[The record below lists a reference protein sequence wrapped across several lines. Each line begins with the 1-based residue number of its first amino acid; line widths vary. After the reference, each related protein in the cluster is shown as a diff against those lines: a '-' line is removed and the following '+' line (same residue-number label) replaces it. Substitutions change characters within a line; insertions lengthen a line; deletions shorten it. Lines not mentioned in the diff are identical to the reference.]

1 MVLSE
6 ISEAVLE
13 SIRMY
18 ALLNAVKHKG
28 KAEAGAVVSK
38 VLGTYPELKSIAK
51 QVVEVVKK
59 VVEEVNLLPIDVQL
73 AELEKYP
80 TLSVETKPEAKSLPP
95 LPDAVKGGVVIRLPP
110 EPSGYM
116 HIGHAMAGL
125 INAEYARMYDGKIW
139 LRFEDTN
146 PRKVKL
152 EYYDSFRDG
161 YSWLGIK
168 WDYEKNVSD
177 DLEIIYS
184 YGKLMI
190 EKGLAYACTCKESS
204 IKAARF
210 EGRSCACRER
220 GVEENLEAWDKILS
234 GAYKEGDIVIRYK
247 GDLSS
252 QDYSLRDPNLFRIVD
267 HPHPL
272 KGSKYRL
279 WPVYDF
285 AVVVEDYLCKVTH
298 ILRSLEFHV
307 ALQDRLREQL
317 GFPKIH
323 VIQFSRFR
331 FKGTPV
337 SKRLLRPLI
346 EQGLVSGWDDPRMP
360 TIMGLRRRGI
370 DPAAIRNFTLDVG
383 YTLSE
388 HEFEWSLLYA
398 ANRKVL
404 DPKVRRYMF
413 VPEPVLLR
421 VNGAPE
427 KSAKLRFHPD
437 RDLGYR
443 IIHTKGI
450 FYLAKSDAVM
460 LQPGKEFRLL
470 ELYNVRVDEVRE
482 DQITATYTSQ
492 ELKEGIPKFQWVAEE
507 NVPYRVLIPDVLF
520 KDGEFNRESLKEV
533 RGLAEAEAANLKVGD
548 IVQFVRFG
556 FCRVDGEGVAIFA
569 HK

>member
-1 MVLSE
+1 LTKVDD
-6 ISEAVLE
+6 AVRE
-13 SIRMY
+13 SIKMH
-18 ALLNAVKHKG
+18 ALLNAVKHGG
-28 KAEAGAVVSK
+28 KAEVGAVVSK
-38 VLGTYPELKSIAK
+38 VLGAHPELKSEAK
-51 QVVEVVKK
+51 LLVEVVKG
-59 VVEEVNLLPIDVQL
+59 VVEEVNSLPREAQL
-73 AELEKYP
+73 AELEKYSYP
-80 TLSVETKPEAKSLPP
+80 TVETRSEAKRLPP
-95 LPDAVKGGVVIRLPP
+95 LPDAVKGGVVVRLPP

-125 INAEYARMYDGKIW
+125 INAEYAKMYDGKIW

-161 YSWLGIK
+161 YGWLGIK

-177 DLEIIYS
+177 DLEVFYHF
-184 YGKLMI
+184 GKLMI
-190 EKGLAYACTCKESS
+190 EKGLAYSCVCRESS

-210 EGRSCACRER
+210 EGRSCACREKN
-220 GVEENLEAWDKILS
+220 VEANLESWDKVLS
-234 GAYKEGDIVIRYK
+234 GAYKEGEIVIRYK

-267 HPHPL
+267 YPHPL
-272 KGSKYRL
+272 KGTRYRL

-285 AVVVEDYLCKVTH
+285 AVVVEDFLCKITH

-307 ALQDRLREQL
+307 ALQDRLREHL

-323 VIQFSRFR
+323 VTQFSRFR

-337 SKRLLRPLI
+337 SKRLLRPLL
-346 EQGLVSGWDDPRMP
+346 EQGVVSGWDDPRMP

-370 DPAAIRNFTLDVG
+370 DPTAVRNFTLDVG
-383 YTLSE
+383 YTLAE
-388 HEFEWSLLYA
+388 HEFEWSLLHA

-413 VPEPVLLR
+413 VPEPVLLKVR
-421 VNGAPE
+421 EAPE
-427 KSAKLRFHPD
+427 KRVNLRFHPD

-443 IIHTKGI
+443 TIDTKGI
-450 FYLAKSDAVM
+450 FYIPKSDATT
-460 LQPGKEFRLL
+460 LRRNKEFRLL
-470 ELYNVRVDEVRE
+470 ELYNVSVEE
-482 DQITATYTSQ
+482 ISEKQITATYIGQ
-492 ELKEGIPKFQWVAEE
+492 ELKEGIPKFQWVTED
-507 NVPYRVLIPDVLF
+507 NVEFKVLIPDILF
-520 KDGEFNRESLKEV
+520 KDGEFNHESLKEV

-556 FCRVDGEGVAIFA
+556 FCRIDGEGVAIFA

>member
-1 MVLSE
+1 MSE
-6 ISEAVLE
+6 VSDAIVE
-13 SIRMY
+13 SIRMH
-18 ALLNAVKHKG
+18 ALLNAVKHGG
-28 KAEAGAVVSK
+28 KAEVGAVVSK
-38 VLGTYPELKSIAK
+38 VLGAHPELKSSAK
-51 QVVEVVKK
+51 QVVEVVKR
-59 VVEEVNLLPIDVQL
+59 VVEEVNLLPIEVQH

-80 TLSVETKPEAKSLPP
+80 ALPVETRAGARGLPP
-95 LPDAVKGGVVIRLPP
+95 LPNAVKGEVVVRLPP

-125 INAEYARMYDGKIW
+125 INAEYAKMYDGKIW

-220 GVEENLEAWDKILS
+220 SVEANLEAWDKILS
-234 GAYKEGDIVIRYK
+234 GAYKEGEIVIRYK

-317 GFPKIH
+317 GFQKIY
-323 VIQFSRFR
+323 VTQFSRFR

-383 YTLSE
+383 YTLAE

-413 VPEPVLLR
+413 VADPILLK

-427 KSAKLRFHPD
+427 KSVNLRFHPD
-437 RDLGYR
+437 KDLGYR
-443 IIHTKGI
+443 TIHTKGI
-450 FYLAKSDAVM
+450 FYLAKSDAAT

-492 ELKEGIPKFQWVAEE
+492 ELKEGIPKFQWVTED
-507 NVPYRVLIPDVLF
+507 NVSFKVLIPDVLF
-520 KDGEFNRESLKEV
+520 KDGEFNPESLKEV
-533 RGLAEAEAANLKVGD
+533 RGLAEAEAANLKVGE
-548 IVQFVRFG
+548 IIQFVRFG

>member
-1 MVLSE
+1 MSE
-6 ISEAVLE
+6 VSDATLE
-13 SIRMY
+13 SIRMHT
-18 ALLNAVKHKG
+18 LLNAVKHRG
-28 KAEAGAVVSK
+28 RAEVGAVVSK
-38 VLGTYPELKSIAK
+38 VLGAHPELKARAK

-59 VVEEVNLLPIDVQL
+59 VVEEVNLLPLEAQL

-80 TLSVETKPEAKSLPP
+80 NLLVETKPEAKRLSP
-95 LPDAVKGGVVIRLPP
+95 LPNAVKGGVVVRLPP
-110 EPSGYM
+110 EPSGYI

-125 INAEYARMYDGKIW
+125 INAEYAKMYEGKIW

-161 YSWLGIK
+161 YSWLGIN

-177 DLEIIYS
+177 DLEVIYS
-184 YGKLMI
+184 YGRLMV
-190 EKGLAYACTCKESS
+190 EKGLAYACTCKEAG
-204 IKAARF
+204 IKAARS
-210 EGRSCACRER
+210 EGRSCGCRER
-220 GVEENLEAWDKILS
+220 SVEANLEAWDKILS
-234 GAYKEGDIVIRYK
+234 GAYNEGEIVIRYK

-267 HPHPL
+267 YPHPL
-272 KGSKYRL
+272 KGLKYRL

-323 VIQFSRFR
+323 VKQFSRFR

-337 SKRLLRPLI
+337 SKRLLRPLLD
-346 EQGLVSGWDDPRMP
+346 QGLVSGWDDPRMP
-360 TIMGLRRRGI
+360 TIIGLRRRGI

-383 YTLSE
+383 YTLAE

-413 VPEPVLLR
+413 IPDPILLKVR
-421 VNGAPE
+421 GAPE
-427 KSAKLRFHPD
+427 KSVKLRFHPD
-437 RDLGYR
+437 KDLGYR
-443 IIHTKGI
+443 TICTRGI
-450 FYLAKSDAVM
+450 FYLAKSDAAT

-470 ELYNVRVDEVRE
+470 EMYNLCVEEVGE
-482 DQITATYTSQ
+482 DQITAAYTGE
-492 ELKEGIPKFQWVAEE
+492 ELKGDIPKFQWVTED
-507 NVPYRVLIPDVLF
+507 NIPYKVLIPDVLF
-520 KDGEFNRESLKEV
+520 KDGEFNQESLKEV
-533 RGLAEAEAANLKVGD
+533 RGLVEAEAANLKVGD